1 MKSTFLLY
9 FIIIFINSC
18 RFYAYRCGADSMK
31 LTPHII
37 NNDKINTKINR
48 RLSTEYTPIKIVIDY
63 TQLSSQISPQ
73 QLDYYKEIFTE
84 VTNYFNSLLNVQHDK
99 IRLNKEIVK
108 KSCDIDSVGNGVNNY
123 LYDNDVV
130 IFPYIDNSFDEDIL
144 AAASVCLVLN
154 NNKPVGGIVGLNR
167 DFTMSYFDSK
177 EYMEMILLHELTHV
191 LVFSPYFFE
200 SLNLKI
206 TETRNGK
213 SYFYINSPK
222 VLEKAKIH
230 FNCENIKGIQLEDQ
244 GGEGTIGA
252 HWESRYMLGDY
263 MISSDYTEIVISEIT
278 LALFEDSGFYQVN
291 YYTGGLFRFGKNQ
304 GCAFLEESCI
314 NNQYKTQFPN
324 EFCFQQGKNFCGSSH
339 ISKGVCFI
347 KRYQN
352 ELEELYQYFSDDYIG
367 GGFLYTNY
375 CPISYFQ
382 INTDPIEQ
390 SYYYPGH
397 CKYGYAK
404 YFGEKIGSNSLCFE
418 SSLKKKSVSTN
429 TEEKSVCYEIECDKF
444 EKQIIIKIE
453 ELKVICP
460 GYSKKL
466 KDPDG
471 FLGEINCPDYNLVCS
486 SKIQCNDMLDC
497 INKKSIGLR
506 STYFYIKS
514 NKMSINYFLYFLII
528 VYLL

>member
-1 MKSTFLLY
+1 
-9 FIIIFINSC
+9 
-18 RFYAYRCGADSMK
+18 MK

-263 MISSDYTEIVISEIT
+263 MISSD
-278 LALFEDSGFYQVN
+278 
-291 YYTGGLFRFGKNQ
+291 
-304 GCAFLEESCI
+304 
-314 NNQYKTQFPN
+314 
-324 EFCFQQGKNFCGSSH
+324 
-339 ISKGVCFI
+339 
-347 KRYQN
+347 
-352 ELEELYQYFSDDYIG
+352 
-367 GGFLYTNY
+367 
-375 CPISYFQ
+375 
-382 INTDPIEQ
+382 
-390 SYYYPGH
+390 
-397 CKYGYAK
+397 
-404 YFGEKIGSNSLCFE
+404 
-418 SSLKKKSVSTN
+418 
-429 TEEKSVCYEIECDKF
+429 
-444 EKQIIIKIE
+444 
-453 ELKVICP
+453 
-460 GYSKKL
+460 
-466 KDPDG
+466 
-471 FLGEINCPDYNLVCS
+471 
-486 SKIQCNDMLDC
+486 
-497 INKKSIGLR
+497 
-506 STYFYIKS
+506 
-514 NKMSINYFLYFLII
+514 
-528 VYLL
+528 